1 MTKYLKFNII
11 LIKHLKNVEEIF
23 FNTKK
28 FQMTKMLF
36 HYLNAGCQNLK
47 ALHWMPDWLENINYQ
62 NQDLINVM
70 QRVHF
75 LEIGLT
81 QLTEFQFDPNNL
93 TQLTLNHYDDYKIEK
108 IKITFPNVTKLNIY
122 SFHDEEY
129 DSISEYKFPKL
140 EFAKV
145 IERNDEER
153 MMIKEPF
160 VHQIKYIKTLEY
172 KTEFEV
178 WIPFFISQLSQLTNL
193 VWKQEIKRYN
203 SIAEFFECLD
213 VFSEHQ
219 LLENI
224 KIEIQDEHWLI
235 HKDFYEKLICFY
247 KTKPNTKIVIRV
259 SKVKKYVEQEDDE
272 DKNED
277 EDEDGEGENDD
288 DDDED
293 EDDEDEDDED
303 EDDEDEDDKDEDE
316 DKMNQDEEVN
326 DLDEYIKLFKETK
339 DMHKLNMKL
348 FII

>member
-1 MTKYLKFNII
+1 
-11 LIKHLKNVEEIF
+11 
-23 FNTKK
+23 
-28 FQMTKMLF
+28 MTKMLF

-172 KTEFEV
+172 KT
-178 WIPFFISQLSQLTNL
+178 
-193 VWKQEIKRYN
+193 
-203 SIAEFFECLD
+203 
-213 VFSEHQ
+213 
-219 LLENI
+219 
-224 KIEIQDEHWLI
+224 
-235 HKDFYEKLICFY
+235 
-247 KTKPNTKIVIRV
+247 
-259 SKVKKYVEQEDDE
+259 
-272 DKNED
+272 
-277 EDEDGEGENDD
+277 
-288 DDDED
+288 
-293 EDDEDEDDED
+293 
-303 EDDEDEDDKDEDE
+303 
-316 DKMNQDEEVN
+316 
-326 DLDEYIKLFKETK
+326 
-339 DMHKLNMKL
+339 
-348 FII
+348 